1 MSKGGFTGKGLFAT
15 MPYLVVVYEDGK
27 EKQCNFKYEDQVD
40 AFVASAKERFPQI
53 KTVSEAAEKRLA
65 EAEKKQAEKRLI
77 PLSEQAKETVNV
89 LEQAKAALTKR
100 LSLFTELTNAAKKKR
115 TYEKTKPFYK
125 WLALFMVVMGAAA
138 LAYGVFSFMNHDAF
152 AVYFVLFG
160 MAAIFLFSGANV
172 MPTSTNNRKAIEK
185 RLAAAEE
192 AVTGY
197 VDSLHLGLPVPA
209 CYLHPVTVERMQRAV
224 REGRAESVE
233 DAFDVVKN
241 DLKKTN
247 ADVSVTQ
254 EEFDEIMAIKP
265 VFLVRDYA

>member
-1 MSKGGFTGKGLFAT
+1 MFLKPAKLGEKEIPESILSEDKKHCKKIGPCGIGKEALYLNSFYLERRYYVPAASVSRVFKRVAMSKGGFTGKGLFAT

-65 EAEKKQAEKRLI
+65 EAEKKQAEKCLI

-125 WLALFMVVMGAAA
+125 WLALFMVVMGRRR
-138 LAYGVFSFMNHDAF
+138 LHTAYSP
-152 AVYFVLFG
+152 L
-160 MAAIFLFSGANV
+160 
-172 MPTSTNNRKAIEK
+172 
-185 RLAAAEE
+185 
-192 AVTGY
+192 
-197 VDSLHLGLPVPA
+197 
-209 CYLHPVTVERMQRAV
+209 
-224 REGRAESVE
+224 
-233 DAFDVVKN
+233 
-241 DLKKTN
+241 
-247 ADVSVTQ
+247 
-254 EEFDEIMAIKP
+254 
-265 VFLVRDYA
+265 